1 MIHYFVAQI
10 RIHNPDEYRKYL
22 DKFDDIFS
30 KYKGEILAVDGSPVL
45 LEGKWSYTKSVIIKF
60 NSKQEFDDWYYSN
73 IGSPNGIARTIQ
85 TQEVQKC
92 ICLYDCVLSEQK
104 GEKYLKLKL

>member
-1 MIHYFVAQI
+1 MIHYSVAQI

-73 IGSPNGIARTIQ
+73 IGSPNGIARTLQ
-85 TQEVQKC
+85 RQEVQKC
-92 ICLYDCVLSEQK
+92 ICLYDCVLSK
-104 GEKYLKLKL
+104 